1 MTQPLEISASQRRLA
16 LGMMAASAFLFAAMS
31 AFVKVL
37 VTPQF
42 TTHPLPASEVALL
55 RYLGGII
62 FLIGFGAIGRISLW
76 GVNRKVLWAR
86 GVSGGIASALY
97 FVSIQKTSLTNA
109 TLLNYTFVIWGPIIA
124 YFVLKEL
131 FHDRHKIVL
140 PIALAGVVLITR
152 PDFGHIHAG
161 DAIALFSGFMAATA
175 LVSVRLL
182 RRTETATAIFFYF
195 NLVGVPI
202 ALLLAFAT
210 KSSFVLPTYDQVPFL
225 FGVIATSV
233 AAQMMMTYGY
243 RALNT
248 AEGGLLSLTTN
259 VYSALLAFL
268 FFADPLPWQ
277 TLVGGGMILLSA
289 ASLQFTPPNMRRADV
304 EPSE

>member
-1 MTQPLEISASQRRLA
+1 M
-16 LGMMAASAFLFAAMS
+16 
-31 AFVKVL
+31 
-37 VTPQF
+37 
-42 TTHPLPASEVALL
+42 
-55 RYLGGII
+55 
-62 FLIGFGAIGRISLW
+62 
-76 GVNRKVLWAR
+76 
-86 GVSGGIASALY
+86 ASALY
-97 FVSIQKTSLTNA
+97 FVGIQKTSLTNA

-124 YFVLKEL
+124 YFVLKETL
-131 FHDRHKIVL
+131 HDRHKVVL

-152 PDFGHIHAG
+152 PDFGHIHLG

-202 ALLLAFAT
+202 SLLLAFAT
-210 KSSFVLPTYDQVPFL
+210 KTTFIMPSHEQLPLL

-233 AAQMMMTYGY
+233 AAQMMMTFGY

-259 VYSALLAFL
+259 IYSALLAFL
-268 FFADPLPWQ
+268 FFSDPLPWQ

-289 ASLQFTPPNMRRADV
+289 ASLQFTPPSVRRADA